1 MNESQTGTSQAR
13 DQMSDAAGQVQEKV
27 RETAQEAKAKAG
39 DSMRQQVDTR
49 STQAGQQARSIA
61 DAIRQSSEQLR
72 SQQKGGAAKVLDG
85 SAERTERLGTYL
97 EQSSAD
103 DILRDVENFARRQPW
118 LVAAGAFMAG
128 LAASRFM
135 KASSSRRYREGGG
148 SMGFADQ
155 QGMRE
160 YTSEPA
166 YIPPAPPVVPR
177 TPVGEPPVVSPSREG
192 Y

>member
-1 MNESQTGTSQAR
+1 MNESQSGTSQAR
-13 DQMSDAAGQVQEKV
+13 DQMSDAAGQVQDKV

-39 DSMRQQVDTR
+39 DSVRQQVDTR

-72 SQQKGGAAKVLDG
+72 SQQKGGAAKVLEG
-85 SAERTERLGTYL
+85 SAERTERLGSYL

-128 LAASRFM
+128 LAASRFV
-135 KASSSRRYREGGG
+135 KASSSRRYREVG
-148 SMGFADQ
+148 STGFADR
-155 QGMRE
+155 QGMRD
-160 YTSEPA
+160 YGTYEPA
-166 YIPPAPPVVPR
+166 YIPPATPAVPA

>member
-1 MNESQTGTSQAR
+1 MNESQSGTSQGR
-13 DQMSDAAGQVQEKV
+13 EQMSDAAGQGQDKV

-39 DSMRQQVDTR
+39 DSVRQQVDTR

-72 SQQKGGAAKVLDG
+72 SQQKGGAAKVLEG

-103 DILRDVENFARRQPW
+103 EILRDVENFARRQPW
-118 LVAAGAFMAG
+118 LVAAGAFVAG
-128 LAASRFM
+128 LAASRFL
-135 KASSSRRYREGGG
+135 KASSSRRYREDGG
-148 SMGFADQ
+148 MGFADRRA
-155 QGMRE
+155 MRD
-160 YTSEPA
+160 YGTYEPG
-166 YIPPAPPVVPR
+166 YIPPATPVVPA

>member
-1 MNESQTGTSQAR
+1 VNESQSGSSPAR
-13 DQMSDAAGQVQEKV
+13 DQVSDAAGQVQEKV
-27 RETAQEAKAKAG
+27 RETAQDAKAKAG
-39 DSMRQQVDTR
+39 DSVRQQVDTR

-85 SAERTERLGTYL
+85 SAERTERLGAYL

-118 LVAAGAFMAG
+118 LVAAGAFMVG

-135 KASSSRRYREGGG
+135 KASSSRRYRDGG
-148 SMGFADQ
+148 SMDFADRQ
-155 QGMRE
+155 AMRG

-166 YIPPAPPVVPR
+166 YIPPATPVVPA
-177 TPVGEPPVVSPSREG
+177 TSVGEPPVVSPSREG